1 MNERI
6 YYESKYR
13 YLLNE
18 LENSLKFEN
27 VYNDE
32 KNKLVRVYNLSIGCN
47 VHISN
52 DYFFLSVIPF

>member
-6 YYESKYR
+6 YFEYKIK

-32 KNKLVRVYNLSIGCN
+32 NKNLVRVYNLSIGCN
-47 VHISN
+47 IHISN
-52 DYFFLSVIPF
+52 EYFFLSVIPF

>member
-18 LENSLKFEN
+18 LENSLRFEN

-32 KNKLVRVYNLSIGCN
+32 SNKLVRVYNLSIGCN

>member
-32 KNKLVRVYNLSIGCN
+32 SNKLVRVYILSIGCC

-52 DYFFLSVIPF
+52 EYFFLSIIPF

>member
-6 YYESKYR
+6 YYENKYR

-32 KNKLVRVYNLSIGCN
+32 NNKLVRVYNLSIGCN

-52 DYFFLSVIPF
+52 EYFFFKSLK